1 MKRAIMLLSLAMTLS
16 VFTVHHASSM
26 GASSAPSATG
36 PLVKGNTAF
45 ALSLYRQLGAKDGNL
60 FFSPHSVSTAL
71 AMTWAGARENTE
83 KEMAKAL
90 HFNMAQGLV
99 HSSFKSLSTDLADT
113 VKNSGQTLNVANALI
128 LTGGD
133 VGSAYRSFLE
143 NTYDADIFR
152 GDLDDVNLW
161 VKKKTDGKIPK
172 ILDELDVNSV
182 CVILNA
188 ISFKGLWDLP
198 FDKARTREAPFHVS
212 ASRQVNA
219 LMMSGK
225 SRYRLLT
232 EQDFQAVSIPYRNN
246 SLSMVVLL
254 PRTVDGLAA
263 LEKQLTA
270 ENLNLW
276 LSGLDASEPR
286 TLRLSLPKFKLE
298 SGHDLKQPFQALGMN
313 DAFLENIADF
323 RGMGFAKKGEV
334 WIGQVKHKAFVDVNE
349 EGTEAAG
356 ATAVEMVTKSVS
368 FDPVFRADHPF
379 LFLIRHTGSGSVLFM
394 GRLADPLG
402 K

>member
-1 MKRAIMLLSLAMTLS
+1 MKRATILLSLVLTLS
-16 VFTVHHASSM
+16 VFSVYHVSSM
-26 GASSAPSATG
+26 GTSSAPAATG

-83 KEMAKAL
+83 KEMAEAL
-90 HFNMAQGLV
+90 HFNMAQSLV
-99 HSSFKSLSTDLADT
+99 HSSFQALNRSLITSTKSD
-113 VKNSGQTLNVANALI
+113 GQTLNIANALI

-133 VGSAYRSFLE
+133 VGKSYRSFLE
-143 NTYDADIFR
+143 TTYDAGIFR

-172 ILDELDVNSV
+172 MLDELDANSV

-188 ISFKGLWDLP
+188 ISFKGVWNLP
-198 FDKARTREAPFHVS
+198 FDTARTREASFHVT
-212 ASRQVNA
+212 AAHKTAVP
-219 LMMSGK
+219 MMSGK
-225 SRYRLLT
+225 SRYQFM
-232 EQDFQAVSIPYRNN
+232 EQEDFQAVSIPYRNN
-246 SLSMVVLL
+246 TLSMVILL
-254 PRTVDGLAA
+254 PRTVDGLPA
-263 LEKQLTA
+263 LEKKLTPR
-270 ENLNLW
+270 NLNLW
-276 LSGLDASEPR
+276 LAGLDKAEAR
-286 TLRLSLPKFKLE
+286 TLRLSLPKFKMKT
-298 SGHDLKQPFQALGMN
+298 GYDLKQPLQTMGMN

-323 RGMGFAKKGEV
+323 RGMGFVKKGDV
-334 WIGQVKHKAFVDVNE
+334 WIGQVKHKAFLDVNE

-368 FDPVFRADHPF
+368 FDPVFKADHPF
-379 LFLIRHTGSGSVLFM
+379 LFLIRHNGSGSVLFM